1 MKKLLSLC
9 ALLTGM
15 LFSFSS
21 CNNDDE
27 PGNPGNNTPPQ
38 TVVEQFYSQFP
49 NAQNVTWETQASGY
63 YIASFTTPEHPQGST
78 KAWFSNEGKW
88 GMTHYEI
95 SFRQLPEA
103 IRTAFSEST
112 YGQSGSGWQADD
124 EVDVLQRNGTE
135 TLYVIEVQKKEN
147 GTETEVEL
155 YYTEA
160 GILVKE
166 IADSDPNDDY
176 EGYLPQLPEGNIQ
189 AWLAASK
196 YKDAKIVDMEREDNG
211 TEVELIYEGRKVE
224 IFFDRNQQW
233 VYTKTEYGRKAQEL
247 VPANILAAVQ
257 ASEEWQNGYNRIDD
271 IDFYETQQAGNYY
284 CFELEGTFDND
295 CKVYIDENGQQ
306 LTQRPNPGGNEG
318 QSGVPVEGDI
328 QSFIDTRYPG
338 AVIVEKEYDHG
349 LLEVEIRHDNRE
361 KTVKFNGSNEWV
373 MTEWEVRTNE
383 LPAAVTSAIATNGY
397 TLDDNEADYVET
409 PDSQWYEVEVRQ
421 GRQEVKL
428 YISPD
433 GNILRTENDD

>member
-15 LFSFSS
+15 LFTFSS

-49 NAQNVTWETQASGY
+49 NAQNVTWEAQASGY
-63 YIASFTTPEHPQGST
+63 YTASFTTPEHPQGST

-112 YGQSGSGWQADD
+112 YGQSGSGWQVDD

-166 IADSDPNDDY
+166 IANSDPNDDY

-211 TEVELIYEGRKVE
+211 TEVELVYEGRKVE

-247 VPANILAAVQ
+247 VPASILAAVQ

-284 CFELEGTFDND
+284 CFELEGAFDDD

-306 LTQRPNPGGNEG
+306 LTQRPTPGGNEG
-318 QSGVPVEGDI
+318 QGGVPVEGDI

-421 GRQEVKL
+421 DRQEVKL